1 MTDHGWGP
9 WKLDPDRFVLDRDP
23 DSLNSYPIDLLSCQD
38 SDEVLDW
45 ICQVARQ
52 KWADDVTLAGLA
64 RALNDVLL
72 PQATLCS
79 VGEPKRLSQNQLRE
93 RIAAVAARGN
103 SRTGHLHAANDEAVT
118 ELR

>member
-45 ICQVARQ
+45 ICQV
-52 KWADDVTLAGLA
+52 
-64 RALNDVLL
+64 
-72 PQATLCS
+72 CS
-79 VGEPKRLSQNQLRE
+79 PEVG
-93 RIAAVAARGN
+93 
-103 SRTGHLHAANDEAVT
+103 
-118 ELR
+118 